1 MMTTTDATPDITGDD
16 APTPAPIPV
25 FDKEPA
31 KGTKPKYFVAGTT
44 FYAQMDG
51 WELKVPVKLSGRT
64 VKTLRDTVG
73 DEDEFDQLVQLF
85 GILGDEH
92 TVERLLDEDFLD
104 ATEAAI
110 MFFRA
115 WQEKNEARLGE
126 LSRSS
131 I

>member
-1 MMTTTDATPDITGDD
+1 MSTNDLDGLNGETVKPERE
-16 APTPAPIPV
+16 PIPV
-25 FDKEPA
+25 FEETPTKRP
-31 KGTKPKYFVAGTT
+31 KPKYFVAGST
-44 FYAQMDG
+44 FFAQMSD
-51 WELKVPVKLSGRT
+51 WELKVPVKLSART

-73 DEDEFDQLVQLF
+73 DEDEFDQLVRLF
-85 GILGDEH
+85 GILGDET
-92 TVERLLDEDFLD
+92 TVERLLDEDFID

-110 MFFRA
+110 AFFQA